1 MNLRSVFKGAL
12 LVTASAALIAFI
24 TMAGILAFIWYN
36 SSGGRNWGVSVS
48 QVSAALAQEGNS
60 YAFAGEDL
68 LPEGNWALL
77 LDESGQVVWSFQK
90 PDDLPDHYTLT
101 QVASF
106 TRWYLEDYPVQCWV
120 REDGL
125 LVVGSPKGS
134 IWKHDMTMDTPT
146 LLQTPFWFGGI
157 FLLALVCVLA
167 LAYGLARRWFRQ
179 AQQVRDSARSD
190 WINGVSHDI
199 RTPLAVVMGYAAQLE
214 DTPDL
219 PSGCRRQAAII
230 RTQSQTIRDLVN
242 DLNLTMRLD
251 CAMQA
256 LRRQPVQLEPFLR
269 QVAADFLNSGM
280 ADGFSLE
287 IDLPAQPL
295 SILNADPFLLR
306 RALNNLL
313 TNCVRHNAAGCA
325 ITLGAKR
332 QGNQVILWVEGGT
345 GDASFPSSSSRSLDP
360 DGGAAHGTGLRLV
373 AQIAAAH
380 GGQALFP
387 GGTPFRC
394 EIHLPLQK

>member
-48 QVSAALAQEGNS
+48 QVSAALAQEGS
-60 YAFAGEDL
+60 GYAFAGADL

-134 IWKHDMTMDTPT
+134 IWKHDIAMDTET
-146 LLQTPFWFGGI
+146 LLQTPFWFLGI
-157 FLLALVCVLA
+157 FLLALEGVL
-167 LAYGLARRWFRQ
+167 GLAWLAVRRWFRQ
-179 AQQVRDSARSD
+179 DQRVRDAARSG

-214 DTPDL
+214 TAPDL
-219 PSGCRRQAAII
+219 PPQRQRQAAAI
-230 RTQSQTIRDLVN
+230 RAQSQVIRDLVN
-242 DLNLTMRLD
+242 DLNLTL
-251 CAMQA
+251 
-256 LRRQPVQLEPFLR
+256 
-269 QVAADFLNSGM
+269 
-280 ADGFSLE
+280 SL
-287 IDLPAQPL
+287 
-295 SILNADPFLLR
+295 
-306 RALNNLL
+306 
-313 TNCVRHNAAGCA
+313 
-325 ITLGAKR
+325 
-332 QGNQVILWVEGGT
+332 
-345 GDASFPSSSSRSLDP
+345 
-360 DGGAAHGTGLRLV
+360 
-373 AQIAAAH
+373 
-380 GGQALFP
+380 
-387 GGTPFRC
+387 
-394 EIHLPLQK
+394 IHI